1 MNKTANKEF
10 ATAPSCCA
18 AGRLLPGALCRIPR
32 NSNSYGLEVCKRSAI
47 KYLNSLV
54 NLNQRDA
61 FWSLD
66 RTHARTG
73 PDTQQTP
80 QPHAK
85 QELTNAPQTT
95 PILVLVLDPL
105 IAAETP

>member
-1 MNKTANKEF
+1 MRLRRW
-10 ATAPSCCA
+10 A
-18 AGRLLPGALCRIPR
+18 APGALCTGWKCVYSTVKDQRQ
-32 NSNSYGLEVCKRSAI
+32 YVQL
-47 KYLNSLV
+47 YLNSLV

-95 PILVLVLDPL
+95 PILVLDLVLDPL